1 MKKILVTG
9 SAGFI
14 GYHLT
19 KQLLKRNYKVVGID
33 SLNTYYDRNLKISRN
48 KDLKLYAKKNKKKF
62 YFYKLNITNR
72 RLISDLFYK
81 YKFYKVFHMAAQPGV
96 RYSFEEPYKYIE
108 SNLVGFFNIL
118 QNCKRFNVKK
128 FIFASS
134 SSVYGAEKK
143 IPYIE
148 NHSKTKPIQLYAATK
163 LSNEILASTYSRI
176 FNMKIIGL
184 RFFTVYGPWGRP
196 DMALFKFM
204 KKIFQ
209 NKAIDLYNQ
218 GNHLRDFTYIDD
230 IVNGIILSA
239 NYNKKNFEIFNLGK
253 GKPIKTINFVKELS
267 KVLQKKIKINYIKKQ
282 KGDMD
287 KTYCS
292 TIKAKKYLKFK
303 CNISLDKGVLKFYK
317 WYKEFYKI

>member
-48 KDLKLYAKKNKKKF
+48 KDLKLYAKKNKRKF

-72 RLISDLFYK
+72 RLISELFYK
-81 YKFYKVFHMAAQPGV
+81 HKFYKVFHMAAQPGV

-118 QNCKRFNVKK
+118 QNCKKFNVKK
-128 FIFASS
+128 LIFASS

-209 NKAIDLYNQ
+209 NKPIDLYNQ

-239 NYNKKNFEIFNLGK
+239 NYDKKNFEIFNLGK

-292 TIKAKKYLKFK
+292 TTKAKKYLKFK